1 MNTTIQNV
9 SAQEILDS
17 RGNPTVCVT
26 VRLEDGTFGTA
37 SVPSGA
43 STGTQEAFELR
54 DGDPSRYGGKGVL
67 KAVAAVESTIA
78 PQLIGHDVTQQ
89 AEIDA
94 QLCKLDG
101 TANKSR
107 LGANAILGVSLAVAR
122 AAASTQKMPL
132 YVYLVYLAG
141 KSEKEPFVMPVP
153 MMNVLNGGRHAS
165 NNVDFQEFML
175 FPIGAQTFGEAL
187 RWGAE
192 TFHELK
198 ALLTAQELSTA
209 VGDEGGF
216 APNLKSN
223 AEAIEILIR
232 AIKQAGYRP
241 ADDIAIAID
250 PAASE
255 FFHNGE
261 YVFAKSDGARR
272 DSSGMCELYKGLVD
286 KYSIA
291 SLEDGMAENDLQG
304 WMLLTRKL
312 GDKIQ
317 LVGDD
322 VFVTNPAIFARGI
335 EHGVANAILIKLNQ
349 IGTLTETLETI
360 AMAKKAHYGAVISHR
375 SGETEDTFIADL
387 AVATGCGQ
395 IKTGSLCRSE
405 RVAKYNRLLAIEREL
420 GPERASLFCFRG
432 KSASAA
438 AS

>member
-1 MNTTIQNV
+1 
-9 SAQEILDS
+9 
-17 RGNPTVCVT
+17 
-26 VRLEDGTFGTA
+26 
-37 SVPSGA
+37 
-43 STGTQEAFELR
+43 
-54 DGDPSRYGGKGVL
+54 
-67 KAVAAVESTIA
+67 
-78 PQLIGHDVTQQ
+78 
-89 AEIDA
+89 
-94 QLCKLDG
+94 
-101 TANKSR
+101 
-107 LGANAILGVSLAVAR
+107 
-122 AAASTQKMPL
+122 
-132 YVYLVYLAG
+132 
-141 KSEKEPFVMPVP
+141 

-360 AMAKKAHYGAVISHR
+360 AMAKKAHFGAVISHR